1 MKHKTIISILYGC
14 GLRLSEVLSLKIE
27 DIDFNMK
34 VMYVIGKGDKQRMIP
49 IGSNLVKQIKTYH
62 KS

>member
-1 MKHKTIISILYGC
+1 MI
-14 GLRLSEVLSLKIE
+14 SLKIE

-49 IGSNLVKQIKTYH
+49 IGSTLVKQIKTYR
-62 KS
+62 KSYLPKVYLFNG